1 LFDLYT
7 DIDTVFPDSIIN
19 LSGRLI
25 VWPIILTVVVYCT
38 SGERQILRKEQTF
51 IIILVSCNNK
61 NTFSNLPLI
70 IKFLPLSMAAPCKT
84 KLDEEPIN
92 ANDIKNL
99 IEQSNCTNKGHVNR
113 CLPETG

>member
-1 LFDLYT
+1 
-7 DIDTVFPDSIIN
+7 
-19 LSGRLI
+19 
-25 VWPIILTVVVYCT
+25 
-38 SGERQILRKEQTF
+38 
-51 IIILVSCNNK
+51 
-61 NTFSNLPLI
+61 
-70 IKFLPLSMAAPCKT
+70 MAAPCKT